1 MTKGEKA
8 RKDVLASARKSSPG
22 KVEVWQLDMSEYS
35 SVLAFGD
42 RMKILARIDAFI
54 ANAGID
60 TLQFEQFQGYE
71 STITVNVIS
80 TILVALLAIPK
91 LRETSVAQSKPSH
104 LVFTVSVRHIFAK
117 HKQLSEPAAGQIF
130 NSLNDKATADME
142 GRYYLSKLMEQ
153 FAVRQLALE
162 LSRSAGKGRGS
173 VICNCVNPGWCKTE
187 LFRTNDG
194 GLGGRIGLKIVGR
207 SAESGGRTLVH
218 AAVAGEETHGKYL
231 SECRIKPEGSWVR
244 SDEGARVEKR
254 LWTELVDILEGIQP
268 GVTKIQP

>member
-22 KVEVWQLDMSEYS
+22 KVEVWQLDMSEYN
-35 SVLAFGD
+35 SVLDFGD
-42 RMKILARIDAFI
+42 RMKSLARLDAFL
-54 ANAGID
+54 ANAGTD
-60 TLQFEQFQGYE
+60 TTQFEQLQGYE
-71 STITVNVIS
+71 STITVNIIS

-104 LVFTVSVRHIFAK
+104 LVFTGSVMHIFAK

-130 NSLNDKATADME
+130 NSLNNKATADME

-153 FAVRQLALE
+153 LAVRQLALE
-162 LSRSAGKGRGS
+162 LSRSSAKGSGS
-173 VICNCVNPGWCKTE
+173 IICNCVNPGWSKTD

-194 GLGGRIGLKIVGR
+194 GLSGRIGPKMVGR
-207 SAESGGRTLVH
+207 SAESGGRTLAH

-231 SECRIKPEGSWVR
+231 SECRVKPEGSWVR
-244 SDEGARVEKR
+244 SDEGVRTEKR
-254 LWTELVDILEGIQP
+254 LWAELVDILEGIRP
-268 GVTKIQP
+268 GVTKI